1 VANRIAISA
10 LMTTTMN
17 LPKSAHYRM
26 MHLSSHH
33 GACFRQLTSR
43 TSRCLFFFETRV
55 VAGDVLGMLKIQTE
69 AGSVS
74 VGHASSQI

>member
-1 VANRIAISA
+1 MSNSIAISA

-33 GACFRQLTSR
+33 GACLCQLTSR
-43 TSRCLFFFETRV
+43 TSRCAIFL
-55 VAGDVLGMLKIQTE
+55 
-69 AGSVS
+69 
-74 VGHASSQI
+74 